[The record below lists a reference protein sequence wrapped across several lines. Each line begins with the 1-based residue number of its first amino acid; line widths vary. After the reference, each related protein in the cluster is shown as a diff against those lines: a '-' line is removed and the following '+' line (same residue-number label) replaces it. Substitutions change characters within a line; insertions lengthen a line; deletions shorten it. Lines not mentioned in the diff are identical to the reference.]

1 MAAVAAAAVVGVLL
15 GLGVHSLTGGTS
27 GASDAVAGP
36 AAEVRGQAVWPQGLR
51 RAPEIS
57 LLDSQSKRFKLA
69 SVRGEPAIIVFMDS
83 QCHQQCPLVGHAL
96 AAGLRTVPRSD
107 LPLVIAVSVN
117 PWEDTPG
124 SARRAIK
131 RFGLSGFRWRW
142 LLGTKTQ
149 LEPVW
154 RKYHIQVRRTTG
166 DIEHTDAL
174 YLVDSRGFER
184 AGMVYPFLPTWVAT
198 DLKTLAS
205 EAE

>member
-1 MAAVAAAAVVGVLL
+1 VVGVLL
-15 GLGVHSLTGGTS
+15 GLGLHSLVGGGGS
-27 GASDAVAGP
+27 KGGASFSA

-57 LLDSQSKRFKLA
+57 LRDSRSERFTLA
-69 SVRGEPAIIVFMDS
+69 SVRGEPAIVVFMDS
-83 QCHQQCPLVGHAL
+83 QCHQQCPLIGRAL
-96 AAGLRTVPRSD
+96 AAGFHQVPRAER
-107 LPLVIAVSVN
+107 PIVVAVSVN

-131 RFGLSGFRWRW
+131 RFGLAGFRWRW
-142 LLGTKTQ
+142 LLGTKAE

-154 RKYHIQVRRTTG
+154 REYRIQVRRTTG

-174 YLVDSRGFER
+174 YLVDSKGYER

-205 EAE
+205 ESG

>member
-1 MAAVAAAAVVGVLL
+1 MTAAAIVGVLL
-15 GLGVHSLTGGTS
+15 GLGAHSLLGGGGTTK
-27 GASDAVAGP
+27 AAAGLST

-57 LLDSQSKRFKLA
+57 LRDSRSQRFTLA
-69 SVRGEPAIIVFMDS
+69 SVRGEPAVVVFMDS
-83 QCHQQCPLVGHAL
+83 QCHQECPLVGRAL
-96 AAGLRTVPRSD
+96 AAGFRQVPRAD
-107 LPLVIAVSVN
+107 RPLVIAVSVN
-117 PWEDTPG
+117 PWEDSPG

-131 RFGLSGFRWRW
+131 RFGLAGFRWRW
-142 LLGTKTQ
+142 LLGTKAQ

-154 RKYHIQVRRTTG
+154 HEYRIQVRRTTG

-174 YLVDSRGFER
+174 YLVDSKGFER

-205 EAE
+205 EPE